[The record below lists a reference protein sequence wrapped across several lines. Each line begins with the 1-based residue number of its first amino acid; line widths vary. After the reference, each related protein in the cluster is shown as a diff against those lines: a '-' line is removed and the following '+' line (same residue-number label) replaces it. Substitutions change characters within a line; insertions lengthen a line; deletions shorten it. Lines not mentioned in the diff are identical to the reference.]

1 MKNKIKSLSKKIRK
15 NSSSE
20 NSSQLAKVTN
30 NTLEAERKEILNK
43 GRKYKY
49 PVQYSKR
56 KLVINTVIIAVII
69 VVVGVVALWQQLY
82 VAQSSNDLVYRISTV
97 LPLPVANVDG
107 ENVLYSDYLADYR
120 ANMVLSKKKEGT
132 LELIKDEKARSD
144 AYKKQAMEN
153 AIRNA
158 YALKLAKEN
167 NISVSGEEIE
177 TAFRE
182 QRNVN
187 GSEISE
193 TAFNK
198 IIEDNYGLSPSEYR
212 RMFIELPLIR
222 QKVMAKIDDAA
233 LKLKDQVQAFIK
245 SQGSDFSKIAEKFGD
260 SIEIGASGTVK
271 LSNVD
276 GGRTAVALK
285 LEPGQISDA
294 FVSKSGDGY
303 YFVKLISKNSKEL
316 SYEYIKVN
324 FTEFDKRLEQ
334 LEKDGK
340 ISKYIKI
347 EE

>member
-15 NSSSE
+15 NSISE

-30 NTLEAERKEILNK
+30 STLEAERKEIIIK

-56 KLVINTVIIAVII
+56 NLIINTIIIAVVIL
-69 VVVGVVALWQQLY
+69 VVGILALWHQLY
-82 VAQSSNDLVYRISTV
+82 VVQSSNDLVYRISTV
-97 LPLPVANVDG
+97 LPFPVASIDG
-107 ENVLYSDYLADYR
+107 ENALYSDYLADYR

-132 LELIKDEKARSD
+132 LELIKDEKTRSNT
-144 AYKKQAMEN
+144 YKKQAMEN
-153 AIRNA
+153 VIRNA

-167 NISVSGEEIE
+167 NIVVSGEEIE
-177 TAFRE
+177 TAFKE
-182 QRNVN
+182 QRSVN
-187 GSEISE
+187 GSELSE

-222 QKVMAKIDDAA
+222 QKVMAKIDNTA
-233 LKLKDQVQAFIK
+233 LKLKGQVEDFVK
-245 SQGSDFSKIAEKFGD
+245 NQGSDFSKIAEKFGD
-260 SIEIGASGTVK
+260 SIEIGASGTIK
-271 LSNVD
+271 HSNVD

-303 YFVKLISKNSKEL
+303 YFVKLISKNDREL
-316 SYEYIKVN
+316 SYEYIKIN
-324 FTEFDKRLEQ
+324 FLDFNKRLEQ